1 MHVLRLRAAP
11 RGIGEAA
18 VVSAHAV
25 PHSRTGDPVSSY
37 LAGEEVHAGGLAE
50 RQSAAILSLVTRNP
64 CLTSRE
70 LAGLAE
76 GIDRHAIARRLP
88 ELERA
93 GLVVRAGFRRCRAGG
108 RLSVTWGLPPAQGRL
123 L

>member
-1 MHVLRLRAAP
+1 MVT
-11 RGIGEAA
+11 
-18 VVSAHAV
+18 AHAV
-25 PHSRTGDPVSSY
+25 PHSRTGDPVTSY
-37 LAGEEVHAGGLAE
+37 LAGEEMHAGGLAE
-50 RQSAAILSLVTRNP
+50 RQSEAILGLVTRHP
-64 CLTSRE
+64 GLTSRE
-70 LAGLAE
+70 LADIAE

-108 RLSVTWGLPPAQGRL
+108 RVSVTWMLAPTQGRL